1 MPRYPAMPTARR
13 FARYRPTEVEA
24 GGRRFWTVPPAG
36 LCLSVF
42 VLVGDPKNPN
52 LVVLG
57 RPAASAPWPE
67 LGSLDPTP
75 LSALQERWVLP
86 ACHLVEFEG
95 PRSAAERVVHE
106 QLGLERLELRGP
118 EVYSESYPFPSA
130 PESGHHWDL
139 DFLFRADWPH
149 GRELHS
155 PAFKELRLI
164 DTRTI
169 GAPNLGRGHGD
180 ILILAGY
187 PLGARMT

>member
-1 MPRYPAMPTARR
+1 VATSRR
-13 FARYRPTEVEA
+13 FARYRPTEGEV
-24 GGRRFWTVPPAG
+24 GGRRFSSVPRAG

-57 RPAASAPWPE
+57 RPAPSAPWTE
-67 LGSLDPTP
+67 LGSLG
-75 LSALQERWVLP
+75 SVALEALHERWVLP
-86 ACHLVEFEG
+86 ASHLVEFEA
-95 PRSAAERVVHE
+95 PRAAAERVVRE
-106 QLGLERLELRGP
+106 QLGLDHLELRGP
-118 EVYSESYPFPSA
+118 DVHSEAYPYPDSL
-130 PESGHHWDL
+130 ESGNHWDL

-149 GRELHS
+149 GHELRS

-169 GAPNLGRGHGD
+169 GATNLGRGHGD

>member
-1 MPRYPAMPTARR
+1 MTTARR
-13 FARYRPTEVEA
+13 FARYRPTEGEA
-24 GGRRFWTVPPAG
+24 HGRRVWAIPKSG

-57 RPAASAPWPE
+57 RPAASAPWSE
-67 LGSLDPTP
+67 IGSLEAAP
-75 LSALQERWVLP
+75 LEALQERWILP
-86 ACHLVEFEG
+86 ASHLVEFES
-95 PRSAAERVVHE
+95 PRTAADRVVRE
-106 QLGLERLELRGP
+106 QLGLEHLELRGP
-118 EVYSESYPFPSA
+118 EVYSDSYPFASD
-130 PESGHHWDL
+130 PEGGPHWDL

-155 PAFKELRLI
+155 TAFRELRLI

-169 GAPNLGRGHGD
+169 GASHLGRGHGD

-187 PLGARMT
+187 PLGARMA